1 MSESSIE
8 DTLKKAHV
16 CAETHP
22 MASIALSLN
31 ALCRSLVETIGQER
45 GQSAAEL
52 AAEPE
57 IKPPAATH
65 ADAESLDRER

>member
-31 ALCRSLVETIGQER
+31 ALCRSIVEVIDQER
-45 GQSAAEL
+45 GQSAAEP
-52 AAEPE
+52 ATEPE
-57 IKPPAATH
+57 IKSAAATH
-65 ADAESLDRER
+65 TDAESLDRER